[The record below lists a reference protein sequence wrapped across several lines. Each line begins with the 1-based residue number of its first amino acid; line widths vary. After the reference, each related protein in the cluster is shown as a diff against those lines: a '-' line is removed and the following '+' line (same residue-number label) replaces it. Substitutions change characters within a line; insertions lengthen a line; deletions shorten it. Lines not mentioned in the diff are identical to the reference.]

1 MKNDT
6 VKLTNKLVE
15 EYKSNPFT
23 AEDKPGKL
31 YAIHEETKP
40 GLSLTIRPTWKD
52 RSGKENQGVK
62 SWIFRYRP
70 RSSDNKNTKDFR
82 LGSVI
87 NMNLAQAKKEV
98 DKIKVKLAKGIEP
111 SIEKQ
116 KLIDTEE
123 VGQLIKKYY
132 HNQLTTTNGL
142 RPKTITA
149 IKDSFRVWVYRKT
162 KDMTCTSRFIYK
174 DISRFKITKVNN
186 ELIREIH
193 KAIGG
198 GPYGAP
204 YSANRFVAY
213 LKMFFTWAIDN
224 KYFEKENPCKIKKK
238 HLFTEKRYNGRLSEK
253 ERENVYDQ
261 TILIDQRTNRL
272 NYNQYEEKGLSP
284 VACLL
289 IAFQLASGRRTKS
302 EAGSIK
308 WTMISFPNSEIT
320 YEQTKTSDKND
331 LYTFPLGPKAIEIL
345 QLIQRDRLNNEESKF
360 YFPIEDV
367 RTKYVFPSHAYGKL
381 MGNKKICEVPH
392 IQEVRATWNR
402 VLKLAG
408 VERHLKNYATRH
420 TVGAIV
426 IEETEDP
433 NAVAEILG
441 VTVETALG
449 YAKTSKKKVREVL
462 GRIDRKK
469 VKEPLKIVN

>member
-1 MKNDT
+1 MKNYRA
-6 VKLTNKLVE
+6 KLTNKLVDE
-15 EYKSNPFT
+15 CRSNPFT
-23 AEDKPGKL
+23 ADGKPGKP
-31 YAIHEETKP
+31 YFVREETKP
-40 GLSLTIRPTWKD
+40 GLSLKVRQTWKD
-52 RSGKENQGVK
+52 KLGEENQGTK
-62 SWIFRYRP
+62 TWIFSYRP
-70 RSSDNKNTKDFR
+70 RSSDNKNIKDFR

-284 VACLL
+284 VAWLL
-289 IAFQLASGRRTKS
+289 IAFQLASGRRTK
-302 EAGSIK
+302 
-308 WTMISFPNSEIT
+308 
-320 YEQTKTSDKND
+320 
-331 LYTFPLGPKAIEIL
+331 
-345 QLIQRDRLNNEESKF
+345 
-360 YFPIEDV
+360 
-367 RTKYVFPSHAYGKL
+367 
-381 MGNKKICEVPH
+381 
-392 IQEVRATWNR
+392 
-402 VLKLAG
+402 
-408 VERHLKNYATRH
+408 
-420 TVGAIV
+420 
-426 IEETEDP
+426 
-433 NAVAEILG
+433 
-441 VTVETALG
+441 
-449 YAKTSKKKVREVL
+449 
-462 GRIDRKK
+462 
-469 VKEPLKIVN
+469 

>member
-1 MKNDT
+1 
-6 VKLTNKLVE
+6 
-15 EYKSNPFT
+15 
-23 AEDKPGKL
+23 
-31 YAIHEETKP
+31 
-40 GLSLTIRPTWKD
+40 
-52 RSGKENQGVK
+52 
-62 SWIFRYRP
+62 
-70 RSSDNKNTKDFR
+70 
-82 LGSVI
+82 
-87 NMNLAQAKKEV
+87 
-98 DKIKVKLAKGIEP
+98 
-111 SIEKQ
+111 
-116 KLIDTEE
+116 
-123 VGQLIKKYY
+123 
-132 HNQLTTTNGL
+132 
-142 RPKTITA
+142 
-149 IKDSFRVWVYRKT
+149 
-162 KDMTCTSRFIYK
+162 
-174 DISRFKITKVNN
+174 
-186 ELIREIH
+186 
-193 KAIGG
+193 
-198 GPYGAP
+198 
-204 YSANRFVAY
+204 
-213 LKMFFTWAIDN
+213 
-224 KYFEKENPCKIKKK
+224 
-238 HLFTEKRYNGRLSEK
+238 
-253 ERENVYDQ
+253 
-261 TILIDQRTNRL
+261 
-272 NYNQYEEKGLSP
+272 
-284 VACLL
+284 
-289 IAFQLASGRRTKS
+289 
-302 EAGSIK
+302 
-308 WTMISFPNSEIT
+308 MISFPNSEIT

>member
-1 MKNDT
+1 
-6 VKLTNKLVE
+6 
-15 EYKSNPFT
+15 
-23 AEDKPGKL
+23 
-31 YAIHEETKP
+31 
-40 GLSLTIRPTWKD
+40 
-52 RSGKENQGVK
+52 
-62 SWIFRYRP
+62 
-70 RSSDNKNTKDFR
+70 
-82 LGSVI
+82 
-87 NMNLAQAKKEV
+87 
-98 DKIKVKLAKGIEP
+98 
-111 SIEKQ
+111 
-116 KLIDTEE
+116 
-123 VGQLIKKYY
+123 
-132 HNQLTTTNGL
+132 
-142 RPKTITA
+142 
-149 IKDSFRVWVYRKT
+149 
-162 KDMTCTSRFIYK
+162 MTCTSRFIYK

-320 YEQTKTSDKND
+320 YEQTKTSDKNN